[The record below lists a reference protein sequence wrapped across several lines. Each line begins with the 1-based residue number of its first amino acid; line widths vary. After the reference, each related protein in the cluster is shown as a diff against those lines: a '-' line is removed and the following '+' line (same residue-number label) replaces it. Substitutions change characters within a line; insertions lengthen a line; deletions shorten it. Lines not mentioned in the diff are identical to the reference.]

1 MSGFKHKLGILRK
14 LKKLYQLTV
23 SLREFLRYYSR
34 PGAARYC
41 RGVFLGMD
49 TWVAFMMCNANSFK
63 SLMAGSALLLLVAP
77 AVQAAEQLPD
87 APAIDARAFI
97 LMDYASGKVLTEGNA
112 DEKLDPASLT
122 KIMTSYVVGQALKA
136 NKIKLTDMVTIGRD
150 AWATGNPAL
159 RGSSVMFLKP
169 GEQVSVENLNK
180 GVIIQS
186 GNDASI
192 AIADYV
198 AGSQDS
204 FVSLMNG
211 YAQKIGLTN
220 TTFKTVHGLDAPGQ
234 YSTARDMA
242 LLTKAMIHDVP
253 EEYAVHKEKEFTFN
267 NIRQPN
273 RNRLLWSS
281 NLNVD
286 GVKTGTTAGAGY
298 NLVSSATQ
306 GDMRLIAVVLGTKSD
321 RVRFNES
328 EKLLTWG
335 FRFYETVT
343 PIKADAT
350 FISQRVWFGDKSE
363 VNLGAGEAGSV
374 TIPKGQLKNL
384 KASYTLSQPQ
394 LTAPLTKGQ
403 VVGTID
409 FKLNDKTIEQR
420 PLIVMEAVEE
430 GGFFSRMIDF
440 VLMKLHGWFGSW
452 FS

>member
-1 MSGFKHKLGILRK
+1 MTRDAF
-14 LKKLYQLTV
+14 
-23 SLREFLRYYSR
+23 SLRGL
-34 PGAARYC
+34 
-41 RGVFLGMD
+41 V
-49 TWVAFMMCNANSFK
+49 T
-63 SLMAGSALLLLVAP
+63 GSVLLLLVAP

-87 APAIDARAFI
+87 APSIDARAWI
-97 LMDYASGKVLTEGNA
+97 LMDYSSGKVLTEGNA

-136 NKIKLTDMVTIGRD
+136 GKIKPTDMVTIGKD
-150 AWATGNPAL
+150 AWATGNPVL

-220 TTFKTVHGLDAPGQ
+220 TIFKTVHGLDAPGQ
-234 YSTARDMA
+234 FSTARDMA

-253 EEYAVHKEKEFTFN
+253 EEYAIHKEKEFTFN

-281 NLNVD
+281 SLNVD

-298 NLVSSATQ
+298 NLVASASQ
-306 GDMRLIAVVLGTKSD
+306 GEMRLISVVLGTKTD
-321 RVRFNES
+321 RIRFGES

-335 FRFYETVT
+335 FRFFETVT
-343 PIKADAT
+343 PIKPDAT
-350 FISQRVWFGDKSE
+350 FVTQRVWFGNTSE
-363 VNLGAGEAGSV
+363 AKLGAGEAGSI

-384 KASYTLSQPQ
+384 KASYSLTQPQ
-394 LTAPLTKGQ
+394 LTAPLKKGQ

-430 GGFFSRMIDF
+430 GGFFNRMLDF
-440 VLMKLHGWFGSW
+440 VLMKFHEWFGGWFS
-452 FS
+452 